1 MNFLHINTGPYVF
14 RLDSKCA
21 EASNSVSLMYSNTNV
36 ETDFYDFDIA
46 VRPPNILRKFI
57 SPQVSFY
64 CDTQTPFFPLPR
76 SQSYP
81 LLEWGMNWCI
91 AAHEYSRLVIHS
103 AVLVKNGKAI
113 LFPALPGSGKS
124 TLSALLSEMGW
135 VVYSDEMAIIELDSL
150 NVKPIN
156 RPVCLKND
164 AIDIVKSSFSN
175 SIFTDKF
182 FDTQKGT
189 VAHKRVHT
197 PCSFELLKDMPIGAV
212 VFPKYRRG
220 QHTRIQ
226 QVTSAEG
233 TLQVIRNA
241 FNYHVMAEKGFEA
254 LVNLADKVKFFSMD
268 YSDINSAEETLTELL
283 L

>member
-1 MNFLHINTGPYVF
+1 LKFLYINTGPYTF
-14 RLDSKCA
+14 RLYNKCA
-21 EASNSVSLMYSNTNV
+21 VVGHSLSQMYCNTNI
-36 ETDFYDFDIA
+36 EIERYDFDIA
-46 VRPPNILRKFI
+46 IRPPNLLRKFI
-57 SPQVSFY
+57 SPQISFY
-64 CDTQTPFFPLPR
+64 CDKQTPFFPLPH

-135 VVYSDEMAIIELDSL
+135 TVFSDEMAIVELDNL
-150 NVKPIN
+150 HVKPIN
-156 RPVCLKND
+156 RPICLKND

-175 SIFTDKF
+175 SIFTNKF

-197 PCSFELLKDMPIGAV
+197 PASFSVLKDMPICAV
-212 VFPKYRRG
+212 VFPKYMRG
-220 QHTRIQ
+220 EATNLTRIA
-226 QVTSAEG
+226 SAEG
-233 TLQVIRNA
+233 TLQIIRNA

-254 LVNLADKVKFFSMD
+254 LADLADTVEFFSLV
-268 YSDINSAEETLTELL
+268 YSDIDSAEKALTELL

>member
-1 MNFLHINTGPYVF
+1 MNFLYINTGPYVF
-14 RLDSKCA
+14 RLYNECA
-21 EASNSVSLMYSNTNV
+21 ALTHSVSQIYCNFNTEV
-36 ETDFYDFDIA
+36 EFYDFDIA
-46 VRPPNILRKFI
+46 VKPPNLLRKFI
-57 SPQVSFY
+57 SPQISFY
-64 CDTQTPFFPLPR
+64 CDKQAPFHPLPS

-150 NVKPIN
+150 SVKPIN

-197 PCSFELLKDMPIGAV
+197 PRSFELLKDMPIGAV

-241 FNYHVMAEKGFEA
+241 FNYHVLAEKGFEA
-254 LVNLADKVKFFSMD
+254 LADLADKVEFFSMN
-268 YSDINSAEETLTELL
+268 YSDINSAEAALTELL

>member
-1 MNFLHINTGPYVF
+1 VSQIYCNFNT
-14 RLDSKCA
+14 
-21 EASNSVSLMYSNTNV
+21 EV
-36 ETDFYDFDIA
+36 EFYDFDIA
-46 VRPPNILRKFI
+46 VKPPNLLRKFI
-57 SPQVSFY
+57 SPQISFY
-64 CDTQTPFFPLPR
+64 CDKQAPFHPLPS

-150 NVKPIN
+150 SVKPIN

-197 PCSFELLKDMPIGAV
+197 PRSFELLKDMPIGAV

-241 FNYHVMAEKGFEA
+241 FNYHVLAEKGFEA
-254 LVNLADKVKFFSMD
+254 LADLADKVEFFSMD
-268 YSDINSAEETLTELL
+268 YSDINSAEAALTELL

>member
-1 MNFLHINTGPYVF
+1 MNFLYINTGPYVF
-14 RLDSKCA
+14 RLYNECA
-21 EASNSVSLMYSNTNV
+21 ALTHSVSQIYCNFNTEV
-36 ETDFYDFDIA
+36 EFYDFDIA
-46 VRPPNILRKFI
+46 VKPPNLLRKFI
-57 SPQVSFY
+57 SPQISFY
-64 CDTQTPFFPLPR
+64 CDKQAPFHPLPS

-150 NVKPIN
+150 SVKPIN

-197 PCSFELLKDMPIGAV
+197 PRSFELLKDMPIGAV

-241 FNYHVMAEKGFEA
+241 FNYHVLAEKGFEA
-254 LVNLADKVKFFSMD
+254 LADLADKVEFFSMD
-268 YSDINSAEETLTELL
+268 YSDINSAEAALTELL

>member
-1 MNFLHINTGPYVF
+1 MKSFFIDIGLYSFH
-14 RLDSKCA
+14 
-21 EASNSVSLMYSNTNV
+21 VSSPCSSLYRAAKLMYGTTDVDSNRFDFNV
-36 ETDFYDFDIA
+36 EI
-46 VRPPNILRKFI
+46 RPPSFLRRWVY
-57 SPQVSFY
+57 PQISFY
-64 CDTQTPFFPLPR
+64 CDKQAPFFPLPR
-76 SQSYP
+76 KQSYP

-164 AIDIVKSSFSN
+164 AIDIVKASFGN
-175 SIFTDKF
+175 SVFTEKF
-182 FDTQKGT
+182 YDTQKGT

-197 PCSFELLKDMPIGAV
+197 QQSFKLLEDMPIGAV
-212 VFPKYRRG
+212 VFPKYIRG
-220 QHTRIQ
+220 EATRVQ

-233 TLQVIRNA
+233 ILQVIRNA

-254 LVNLADKVKFFSMD
+254 LVTLADRVEFFSLE
-268 YSDINSAEETLTELL
+268 YSDIDSAEEALTELL

>member
-1 MNFLHINTGPYVF
+1 MI
-14 RLDSKCA
+14 R
-21 EASNSVSLMYSNTNV
+21 SVEQMYGDHHL
-36 ETDFYDFDIA
+36 ETDGYDFAISVTSPSALRRFIA
-46 VRPPNILRKFI
+46 
-57 SPQVSFY
+57 PQISFY
-64 CDTQTPFFPLPR
+64 CDKQAPFFPLPR
-76 SQSYP
+76 KQSYP

-135 VVYSDEMAIIELDSL
+135 SVYSDEMAIIELDSL

-175 SIFTDKF
+175 SVFTEKF
-182 FDTQKGT
+182 YDTQKGT

-197 PCSFELLKDMPIGAV
+197 QQSFKLLEDMPIGAV
-212 VFPKYRRG
+212 VFPKYIRG
-220 QHTRIQ
+220 EATRVQ

-233 TLQVIRNA
+233 ILQVIRNA

-254 LVNLADKVKFFSMD
+254 LVNLADRVEFFSLE
-268 YSDINSAEETLTELL
+268 YSDIDSAEEALTELL